1 MWQCAL
7 NRHNLYFGVERFR
20 CGSPPRN
27 CALSPRSKFSSF
39 HLPPFVGEIILFDP
53 KFFVKGRRVVKLK
66 EPEYYQFV
74 TTRKATLLDRVLSIG
89 FGVKLR
95 MGFPYQGDTLR
106 ESKTRGQ
113 VPTA

>member
-1 MWQCAL
+1 MVPLPETVLSHPSLEASV
-7 NRHNLYFGVERFR
+7 FT
-20 CGSPPRN
+20 SPP
-27 CALSPRSKFSSF
+27 S
-39 HLPPFVGEIILFDP
+39 VEEIILFDP
-53 KFFVKGRRVVKLK
+53 KVFVKGRRVVKLE

-89 FGVKLR
+89 FGEKWK
-95 MGFPYQGDTLR
+95 MGFLYQGDSLR